1 MARFV
6 VQHPFVVGA
15 ILVSGP
21 LAYCVGAAVLGWI
34 NSGARGVAFPV
45 LFIALWLAYMTW
57 WVFALFK
64 LTKADRRRKLPVAPP
79 RSNRLRQYFSPF
91 DPHSN

>member
-34 NSGARGVAFPV
+34 NGGARGVGFPIF
-45 LFIALWLAYMTW
+45 FIALWLAYMAW
-57 WVFALFK
+57 WVYALFNM
-64 LTKADRRRKLPVAPP
+64 TRTDRRRESPAARPK
-79 RSNRLRQYFSPF
+79 SDRLRHYFSPF